1 MDHPLYGVIRTVPPT
16 LELAQ
21 TVAIGAFN
29 PYIITPEWLVRFGF
43 YSKDEEVNVR
53 PVLLGEGTAFDFGC
67 VQWQVDHQRL
77 SVASSGRSVDC
88 GETVSRVLAL
98 LPHTPVKALGH
109 NFHFSASKEEW
120 GGRPAPMLGGRGLE
134 DFEDA
139 EQVRWVGA
147 FRRGE
152 TRIEATLAYEAEA
165 VAILLNHHRT
175 MNLELARRAETAEAQ
190 IAQARR
196 AAERFRDDFEVSRG
210 LLQSF
215 FEIELPNE

>member
-1 MDHPLYGVIRTVPPT
+1 MPLT

-29 PYIITPEWLVRFGF
+29 PYVITPEWLVRFGF
-43 YSKDEEVNVR
+43 YPTNEDAEVR
-53 PVLLGEGTAFDFGC
+53 PVLLGEGSAFEFGC
-67 VQWQVDHQRL
+67 VQWQVDNQRL
-77 SVASSGRSVDC
+77 SVTSSDRSVDC
-88 GETVSRVLAL
+88 GATVSRVLSL

-109 NFHFSASKEEW
+109 NFHFSATRQEW
-120 GGRPAPMLGGRGLE
+120 GGRPAPALGRRGLD

-152 TRIEATLAYEAEA
+152 TRIEATLAYEADA

-175 MNLELARRAETAEAQ
+175 MNSELARRAATAEDQ

-196 AAERFRDDFEVSRG
+196 AAERFRDDFETSRE
-210 LLQSF
+210 LLRSL
-215 FEIELPNE
+215 FEMELSDE